1 LATTEIRAGYR
12 HDTPPEWVDRTVKR
26 LLDSVSSP
34 LADLGAIVLTERIV
48 ATTRKG
54 SRPMRRNKRGTL
66 LGRYHPASNGQPA
79 WIEIVTDEII
89 AEWSGR
95 PLANWQFFRDRAIG
109 RVLFHEIGHHLD
121 RTIGA
126 AARSGEPAAEAWM
139 RTLWRQHARR
149 HYWYLRLFKPV
160 FAVFEKLF
168 RFMAARGRAQHQ
180 VGKST

>member
-1 LATTEIRAGYR
+1 MATVEIHADYR
-12 HDTPPEWVDRTVKR
+12 DYTPPAWVDRTVKR
-26 LLDSVSSP
+26 LLDSVSAP
-34 LADLGAIVLTERIV
+34 LTDLGAIVLTERIV

-54 SRPMRRNKRGTL
+54 SRPMRRNKRGTP
-66 LGRYHPASNGQPA
+66 LGRYHPAWNGQAA
-79 WIEIVTDEII
+79 WIEIVTDEIV

-126 AARSGEPAAEAWM
+126 TARSGESAADAWM

-149 HYWYLRLFKPV
+149 HYWYLRPFKPA
-160 FAVFEKLF
+160 FAILGKFF
-168 RFMAARGRAQHQ
+168 SFMAARGRAQRHS
-180 VGKST
+180 KST